1 MKNPHYITF
10 VLLLLMMLSGI
21 LIVCLGIADYPH
33 SQKILNF
40 TSPDGSLEFFTLSR
54 YQIFRIPLILS
65 GGLFLILGCFGLAF
79 FNQTKRLTQRTI
91 YLIKFYLKRLWC
103 DLKHLWFDVKNPGFN
118 LWEWII
124 LVALILL
131 AFVGRWIW
139 IERPMMHDESYT
151 FIAFSQQ
158 PIIQIISDYHL
169 PNNHVF
175 NSILI
180 HVLYSIFGNISPL
193 IVRLPSLIA
202 GVLCVLLVY
211 IWQRK
216 QSGISTAIV
225 AATFVSYFPWLKL
238 QSTNGRGYMLMAM
251 FTLLMLILAHRI
263 QIKKDLA
270 AWVILTIV
278 TVLNFYTLP
287 ITLYPFGIILFW
299 LLLLAINGDVT
310 KEYGGF
316 FNFFRYLVAYGL
328 MSVFLTFLIYSPIFL
343 IGSGWNS
350 FFNNPFVE
358 SLNWYSFTQTL
369 PVRFAETL
377 QEWQMGV
384 PSWYWALL
392 WLGLILSI
400 IYSRKVNSGKISLQL
415 STFIVLSLIFIVQ
428 RPNPWARIWT
438 FLLPI
443 LLAWAA
449 AGWYFFISGVF
460 RKGNYQKISQ
470 KLVLSTLLIIT
481 LVLSITHITSNLQ
494 YYNGELGQEETVT
507 LELKRFINQDDVV
520 LTPVGFGP
528 SFWYYF
534 DLHDM
539 PINTIVNPDLEKDW
553 KRIFII
559 IDDREHLNT
568 IETFNG
574 NQIVMEACPI
584 NLFIKI
590 YEYGH
595 YQVVVSSREIN

>member
-1 MKNPHYITF
+1 MKNPDYIT
-10 VLLLLMMLSGI
+10 LLLLILVVLSGI
-21 LIVCLGIADYPH
+21 LIVYLGLTDYTN

-40 TSPDGSLEFFTLSR
+40 FSSDGLMESFTISR
-54 YQIFRIPLILS
+54 YQTFRTPLILS
-65 GGLFLILGCFGLAF
+65 GGLIFILGCFGLIF
-79 FNQTKRLTQRTI
+79 FNHTNRLSQRI
-91 YLIKFYLKRLWC
+91 IFRIKYYKNC
-103 DLKHLWFDVKNPGFN
+103 LWFDLKQLWFDLRNPRFAF
-118 LWEWII
+118 WEWTI
-124 LVALILL
+124 LVGLILL
-131 AFVGRWIW
+131 GFFGRWIW
-139 IERPMMHDESYT
+139 VERPMMHDESYT
-151 FIAFSQQ
+151 FIAFSQR
-158 PIIQIISDYHL
+158 PFIKIISDYHL

-180 HVLYSIFGNISPL
+180 HILYSIFGNISPL

-216 QSGISTAIV
+216 QSGISTAIL

-251 FTLLMLILAHRI
+251 FTLLMLIFTHRI

-270 AWVILTIV
+270 AWVLLTIV

-287 ITLYPFGIILFW
+287 IALYPFGIISFW
-299 LLLLAINGDVT
+299 LFLLAINGDVS

-316 FNFFRYLVAYGL
+316 INFFRYLVAYGL
-328 MSVFLTFLIYSPIFL
+328 ISVFLTFLLYSPIFL
-343 IGSGWNS
+343 IGSGWYS

-358 SLNWYSFTQTL
+358 PLNWYSFTQTL

-377 QEWQMGV
+377 QEWQMGI
-384 PSWYWALL
+384 PNWYWVLL
-392 WLGLILSI
+392 WLGIILSI
-400 IYSRKVNSGKISLQL
+400 INSRKVNFGKVSLQL
-415 STFIVLSLIFIVQ
+415 STFIVLSLIFIIQ

-449 AGWYFFISGVF
+449 AGWYFFISGIF
-460 RKGNYQKISQ
+460 RKGNYQQIFQ
-470 KLVLSTLLIIT
+470 KLFLSTLLIIT

-507 LELKRFINQDDVV
+507 LELKPLINQDDVV

-559 IDDREHLNT
+559 SDDREHLNP
-568 IETFNG
+568 IETFTG
-574 NQIVMEACPI
+574 NQIIMAVCPI
-584 NLFIKI
+584 HLFNKV

-595 YQVVVSSREIN
+595 YVVFVCSKGIN